1 MLVLICFGINFLTIS
16 IEIQFGKIET
26 KNTIL
31 CNVNKDSYNGDNLN
45 QTMGIM
51 LISVI
56 QQAQFK

>member
-45 QTMGIM
+45 QTMRII

-56 QQAQFK
+56 Q